1 MKKESGRVKREMLVE
16 KLHPVQFCGATGL
29 WHAIVGCIIGE
40 AVTEPAIAQLVV
52 TSDDCVLASHFG
64 RGPLCNA
71 FIGALSDLRE
81 NWRRYCAAA
90 ELSDAEQAEADRWFR
105 EAVGRPARSDD
116 RPTPRRPSD
125 EPLPSLREG

>member
-1 MKKESGRVKREMLVE
+1 MKKINRERLAE
-16 KLHPVQFCGATGL
+16 KLHPVQLCGATGL

-52 TSDDCVLASHFG
+52 TSDDCVLASHSG

-90 ELSDAEQAEADRWFR
+90 DLNDAAMADLR
-105 EAVGRPARSDD
+105 AAAAKD
-116 RPTPRRPSD
+116 
-125 EPLPSLREG
+125 PLA